1 METRAS
7 RASALKADQN
17 EALPNPS
24 ILVLCFL
31 FSVFFV
37 LRHHEVVAVS
47 CAVPGCVLASRS
59 LSAVYPSVVA
69 AGSAVSADYNEALP
83 NPSICLFF
91 VLFYVLCATMRCLFK
106 FPLMY

>member
-1 METRAS
+1 METGAS
-7 RASALKADQN
+7 RASAVKADPN
-17 EALPNPS
+17 EALPNPR
-24 ILVLCFL
+24 ILVFCFL

-47 CAVPGCVLASRS
+47 CAVPGCVLASRG

-69 AGSAVSADYNEALP
+69 AGSAVSADKNEALR
-83 NPSICLFF
+83 NPIIFSCFLFSVF
-91 VLFYVLCATMRCLFK
+91 CANMKWLLK